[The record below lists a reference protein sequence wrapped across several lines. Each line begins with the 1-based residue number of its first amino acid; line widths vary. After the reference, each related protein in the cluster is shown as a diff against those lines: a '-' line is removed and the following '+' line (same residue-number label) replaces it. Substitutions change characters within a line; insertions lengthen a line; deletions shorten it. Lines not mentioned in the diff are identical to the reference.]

1 MANNNKKGN
10 AFTNNPIVKAIG
22 TQRLIAL
29 LALIVVFTFFCLLS
43 PAFRQYSTFV
53 SIFDDFDIYREYKA
67 SCFLSLKEY
76 RKQKIN
82 NLISIL

>member
-1 MANNNKKGN
+1 MNDKRVPKFKKN
-10 AFTNNPIVKAIG
+10 D
-22 TQRLIAL
+22 
-29 LALIVVFTFFCLLS
+29 IVVCIDISYGKDVTIGKKYEVKFS
-43 PAFRQYSTFV
+43 NYSFV